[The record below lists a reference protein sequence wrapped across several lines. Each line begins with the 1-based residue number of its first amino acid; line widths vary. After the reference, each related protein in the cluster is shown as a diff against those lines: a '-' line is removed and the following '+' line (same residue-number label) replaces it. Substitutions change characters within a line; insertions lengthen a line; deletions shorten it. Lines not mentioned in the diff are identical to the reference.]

1 MKKLRIALLFTVMI
15 TAAISSVAQKNIS
28 DGTLVYDI
36 VIQTGGK
43 EPQMADALDGA
54 TTTVYLKGTK
64 SRTDMVNSLGN
75 ESTIHD
81 SKTGNAV
88 ILKEYSGQK
97 LMITLTSQNWIAKN
111 KAYDDITF
119 EFTNETKTIAGYTSK
134 KAIAKMS
141 NGKTFVV
148 YYSPDIVVENKDY
161 NSTFKNLPGLAT
173 QYEIENGK
181 MKINYTLAK
190 INFDP
195 VPAAKFDFPKTGYR
209 VMTYD
214 ESQAIKKTT
223 P

>member
-1 MKKLRIALLFTVMI
+1 MKKLRIALLFTVMV
-15 TAAISSVAQKNIS
+15 TAAIGAVAQKSIS

-97 LMITLTSQNWIAKN
+97 LMITLTGQNWVDKN
-111 KAYDDITF
+111 KAYEDMTF
-119 EFTNETKTIAGYTSK
+119 DLTNETKNIAGYTAK

-141 NGKTFVV
+141 NGKTFTV
-148 YYSPDIVVENKDY
+148 YYSPDIIVENKDY
-161 NSTFKNLPGLAT
+161 NSTFKNLPGLAM
-173 QYEIENGK
+173 QYEIESGK

-190 INFDP
+190 ISFDP

-214 ESQAIKKTT
+214 ESQALKH
-223 P
+223 